1 MEIESAFLVCVFGR
15 GLHNFLIGFEKMIQ
29 VEKAMNTVTAT
40 ELKHH
45 FSSVINQ
52 VRQGKE
58 FVLQYGRNHENVAVI
73 LPFAKSD
80 NIPARKL
87 GILENRG
94 PLVMADD
101 FQMSE
106 EEFLL
111 Q

>member
-1 MEIESAFLVCVFGR
+1 
-15 GLHNFLIGFEKMIQ
+15 
-29 VEKAMNTVTAT
+29 MNTVTAS
-40 ELKHH
+40 ELKHN

-58 FVLQYGRNHENVAVI
+58 FVLQCGRDHENVAVI
-73 LPFAKSD
+73 LPFDRTVSKPS
-80 NIPARKL
+80 RKL
-87 GILENRG
+87 GILANRG

-101 FQMSE
+101 FQMTE

>member
-1 MEIESAFLVCVFGR
+1 
-15 GLHNFLIGFEKMIQ
+15 
-29 VEKAMNTVTAT
+29 MNTVSAT
-40 ELKHH
+40 EFKHH

-58 FVLQYGRNHENVAVI
+58 FVLQFGRNHENVAVI
-73 LPFAKSD
+73 LPFTKCD
-80 NIPARKL
+80 NTPTRKL

-94 PLVMADD
+94 PLVIAND
-101 FQMSE
+101 FQISE

>member
-1 MEIESAFLVCVFGR
+1 
-15 GLHNFLIGFEKMIQ
+15 
-29 VEKAMNTVTAT
+29 MNTLTAT
-40 ELKHH
+40 ELKHNN

-58 FVLQYGRNHENVAVI
+58 FVLQCGRNHENVAVI
-73 LPFAKSD
+73 IPFDRGAT
-80 NIPARKL
+80 IPTRKL
-87 GILENRG
+87 GMLANRG

-106 EEFLL
+106 EEFLR

>member
-1 MEIESAFLVCVFGR
+1 
-15 GLHNFLIGFEKMIQ
+15 MIQ
-29 VEKAMNTVTAT
+29 GEKAMNTVTAT
-40 ELKHH
+40 EFKHH

-58 FVLQYGRNHENVAVI
+58 FVLQCGRNHENVAVI

-87 GILENRG
+87 AILENRG